1 MYTKGCPIL
10 SVRKPSNTIL
20 RKSQPSCF
28 SISSAAEKLDF
39 LYFRT
44 ILMTPSEHRPLF
56 DLVKA
61 SPKGKDVEF
70 VDPYTLFLLIKQAS
84 ASKT

>member
-1 MYTKGCPIL
+1 
-10 SVRKPSNTIL
+10 
-20 RKSQPSCF
+20 
-28 SISSAAEKLDF
+28 
-39 LYFRT
+39 
-44 ILMTPSEHRPLF
+44 MTPSEHQRLF

-84 ASKT
+84 TSKA